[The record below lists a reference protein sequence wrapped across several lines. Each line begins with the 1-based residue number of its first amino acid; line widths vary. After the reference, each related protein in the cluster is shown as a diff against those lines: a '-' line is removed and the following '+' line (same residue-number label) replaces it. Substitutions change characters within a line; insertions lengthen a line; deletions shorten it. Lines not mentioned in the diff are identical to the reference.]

1 MPKGRK
7 PNVGKMLKSPSQA
20 RVPSQQIQATGELD
34 SKTASLVE
42 DREMVDDNTPHSKT
56 ANKLA
61 ALQMSSPG
69 YTPSPMPLRRRLQQ
83 QSQPL
88 LQEAAPQIQC
98 DLSKDECEVIC
109 ID

>member
-1 MPKGRK
+1 MPRGRK
-7 PNVGKMLKSPSQA
+7 QTKDKMLKSPDEIL
-20 RVPSQQIQATGELD
+20 SQQMAASGECADDLVSLLESKRKLD
-34 SKTASLVE
+34 SNS
-42 DREMVDDNTPHSKT
+42 PHSKT

-83 QSQPL
+83 DQPWLQGHASQP
-88 LQEAAPQIQC
+88 QC
-98 DLSKDECEVIC
+98 DVSKDKCEVIC

>member
-1 MPKGRK
+1 
-7 PNVGKMLKSPSQA
+7 MLKSPSQA
-20 RVPSQQIQATGELD
+20 NISSQQMVASGEHAGDTVSLLESRQMLD
-34 SKTASLVE
+34 N
-42 DREMVDDNTPHSKT
+42 RTPHSKT

-83 QSQPL
+83 GQS
-88 LQEAAPQIQC
+88 LQGSASQVQC
-98 DLSKDECEVIC
+98 DMLQDDYEVIC

>member
-1 MPKGRK
+1 MPRGRK
-7 PNVGKMLKSPSQA
+7 PTVGKMLKSPSQA
-20 RVPSQQIQATGELD
+20 RVPSQQMQATGELD
-34 SKTASLVE
+34 SKTASLGE
-42 DREMVDDNTPHSKT
+42 DRGMVDNSTPHSKT

-83 QSQPL
+83 NQPL
-88 LQEAAPQIQC
+88 LQETAPQIHC